1 MDEVNQRIKQIRA
14 TLGIPQREFASQVF
28 ISQSTFGEIETGT
41 RRVNDRII
49 QLISTQFNVNRDW
62 IKTGKG
68 EMFRADKS
76 SLDLEH
82 LIEIYKQLEKPLQD
96 YLLEQSESLL
106 RLHNENTITRK
117 TQEPKPSTTLSGLL
131 RTEQKC

>member
-1 MDEVNQRIKQIRA
+1 MDEVNERVKRIRA
-14 TLGIPQREFASQVF
+14 ILGISQREFARQIF
-28 ISQSTFGEIETGT
+28 ISQNSFCEIEKGV

-82 LIEIYKQLEKPLQD
+82 LVEIYKQLEKPLQD

-106 RLHNENTITRK
+106 KLHNENTITRK
-117 TQEPKPSTTLSGLL
+117 KQETS
-131 RTEQKC
+131 